1 MFLLTGLRTHFES
14 WNRRWKPHSSGAA
27 VLVCLALLA
36 LLTFVQVAHIHAV
49 ESDADHCPLCIAMQS
64 AAPVAAIAA
73 VIVLVQIQAAA
84 PVYRVCPVVRHWHP
98 KLFTRPPPVGC

>member
-1 MFLLTGLRTHFES
+1 MFPLTGLRTHFES
-14 WNRRWKPHSSGAA
+14 LSRRWKPRASGAA

-36 LLTFVQVAHIHAV
+36 LLTVVQVAHLHAV

-73 VIVLVQIQAAA
+73 VVVLVQIQAEA
-84 PVYRVCPVVRHWHP
+84 PVYVAGPVIRHWHP
-98 KLFTRPPPVGC
+98 KLFTRPPPAGC